1 MEQSNLLS
9 TITYVNTE
17 RSIEAGELKIIKS
30 EFDLHLYED
39 VLVSSS
45 TTLSLTNVWD
55 ISYKSFSDD
64 ANLLYLHTHRG
75 VLTYNVPNNPQNFVT
90 IFKKIKNAHY

>member
-1 MEQSNLLS
+1 MEQSSLLS
-9 TITYVNTE
+9 TVTYVNTE
-17 RSIEAGELKIIKS
+17 RSIEAGELKIIKN

-39 VLVSSS
+39 VLVSST
-45 TTLSLTNVWD
+45 TTLKLANVWD

-75 VLTYNVPNNPQNFVT
+75 VVTYNVPDDPQAFVT
-90 IFKKIKNAHY
+90 TFKKLKNIHY

>member
-17 RSIEAGELKIIKS
+17 RSIEACELKITKS

-39 VLVSSS
+39 VLVSP
-45 TTLSLTNVWD
+45 TATLNLTNVWD

-75 VLTYNVPNNPQNFVT
+75 VVTYNVPNDPRTFVT
-90 IFKKIKNAHY
+90 VFKKIKNADY

>member
-17 RSIEAGELKIIKS
+17 RSIEAGEMKIIDS
-30 EFDLHLYED
+30 EFHLHLYED
-39 VLVSSS
+39 VLISS
-45 TTLSLTNVWD
+45 TSTLSLTNVWD
-55 ISYKSFSDD
+55 ISYKSFSDN

-75 VLTYNVPNNPQNFVT
+75 VLTYKVPSDPQKFVST
-90 IFKKIKNAHY
+90 FKKIKNANY

>member
-9 TITYVNTE
+9 AITYVNTE
-17 RSIEAGELKIIKS
+17 RSIEAGEMKITKS
-30 EFDLHLYED
+30 EYDLHLYED
-39 VLVSSS
+39 VLVSS
-45 TTLSLTNVWD
+45 TATLSLTNVWD

-75 VLTYNVPNNPQNFVT
+75 VLTYKVDSDPHKFVAT
-90 IFKKIKNAHY
+90 FKKIKNAHY

>member
-9 TITYVNTE
+9 AITYVSTE
-17 RSIEAGELKIIKS
+17 RSIEAGEMKITKS
-30 EFDLHLYED
+30 EYDLHLYED
-39 VLVSSS
+39 VLVSS
-45 TTLSLTNVWD
+45 TATLSLANVWD

-75 VLTYNVPNNPQNFVT
+75 VMTYNVHTDPHKFVAT
-90 IFKKIKNAHY
+90 FKKIKNANY